1 MTEPRFSPD
10 TFSLAKLLTE
20 NRLDFE
26 SGLGKVR
33 LETSDDG
40 TLRVDILENRT
51 DALIL
56 SKTLRP
62 GEDLVCGGGAL
73 VFGHVVVDDA
83 AAAIGVLLPAFARER
98 YWYRWLRWDEPAGE
112 EPDQLARIPAY
123 SSSGTPAERAAVPSA
138 RSRVASG
145 ASSRRASSR

>member
-1 MTEPRFSPD
+1 MLSPNVG
-10 TFSLAKLLTE
+10 SQNVE
-20 NRLDFE
+20 
-26 SGLGKVR
+26 
-33 LETSDDG
+33 
-40 TLRVDILENRT
+40 LRVT
-51 DALIL
+51 A
-56 SKTLRP
+56 
-62 GEDLVCGGGAL
+62 EDDLMG
-73 VFGHVVVDDA
+73 VVVDDA

-123 SSSGTPAERAAVPSA
+123 CSSGTPAERAAVPSA